1 MKQPVFA
8 PVLAGGGV
16 VGGMAGIFVSGYA
29 LVDCFR
35 YERGRGACTQVVEEH
50 VLPLVTGIAAVSGT
64 VGGLFTYNRRLER
77 PEAPPAAL
85 ATKEKLEPTPIGGG
99 LDFSLRRSFKEA
111 IAAGEVAPVG
121 MLLPPPPPAVDL
133 RREAY
138 MEVFGAQTLPGDPW
152 EAPPVEPVERIRA
165 LRAEGLSLQKIADQM
180 DTTVYRVRQALEGD
194 AGG

>member
-16 VGGMAGIFVSGYA
+16 VGGLAAIFVSGYA

-77 PEAPPAAL
+77 PEASPAPL
-85 ATKEKLEPTPIGGG
+85 AVKEGPEPRLSRAE
-99 LDFSLRRSFKEA
+99 LDAILRSSFQDA
-111 IAAGEVAPVG
+111 IAAGEVPSAKALTAAAPAAD
-121 MLLPPPPPAVDL
+121 P

-138 MEVFGAQTLPGDPW
+138 VESVGDQPAASDPW
-152 EAPPVEPVERIRA
+152 DRPQADPAEKIRA
-165 LRAEGLSLQKIADQM
+165 LRAEGLSLQRIADQV
-180 DTTVYRVRQALEGD
+180 DTTVYRVRQALEGAD
-194 AGG
+194 EE